1 MTRILRQPR
10 RYDKLVDNGREWICH
25 PFFEKTLEVV
35 NSSAEEVTP
44 LQEEDAT
51 NEGTLENEEIEENEE
66 KEVVVILN
74 IIPLSG
80 EYAIS
85 RQVIC
90 VDGEW
95 STEAIDMTPF
105 HKESSFSVTATKVL
119 ESGEE
124 GPMAILDIP
133 NNFQCPWGYVPV
145 PAPKDETFES
155 FCVAKYE
162 MKDQSSSSD
171 ISPDAFIPRAFK
183 TPYVATKQEAQVSC
197 QELGQELNSEDN
209 FGEYD
214 LIKNDEWQT
223 LARNI
228 ELVGDNWGDGSVGS
242 TKGLTRG
249 YSTIED
255 TGTIEGLEAS
265 REDNQSCEGLPI
277 YDETIPGYDFS
288 KSLSGECDSF
298 GYSRRRTH
306 HLSNREVIW
315 DLAGNLCEWVKEE
328 LGNNH
333 KASITENIYISQV
346 MNGGDADA
354 YPLVTFDYDSG
365 VADAVGGP
373 FDETR
378 KVLKDL
384 FGPSRDYTDLNSHPE
399 NYETFSINS
408 TQPGD
413 DNDRDSGSYY
423 GNLGLAQFENITV
436 GNRYAICRGGDFKSA
451 TFTPSGAASP
461 TNGVVAGV
469 FSVRMVANP
478 NETHAFR
485 CVYRPLKRS
494 PALDTDRDSTD
505 RDPDSEDPTED
516 PTEDPEDGR
525 PEAPTVTASAEE
537 TEVTLSWTVPS
548 NGGSPITK
556 AQYQYQIDDGS
567 FNGWQDISD
576 SEVGEDNENSY
587 TVTPLTYDTNYTFE
601 VRVTNDQGFGPEG
614 SVSVRTK
621 EKPAVAPDAPT
632 RLTAIAKDGEVALSW
647 EVPSYDGGSL
657 ITKYQYQQ
665 KVSGGT
671 FGGWSDTSDSEVGED
686 IETRFLVKN
695 LTNGTAYT
703 FEVRAVNGVSE
714 GAAVADSATATPTA
728 EATAPSPPISLIA
741 SKGNAIA
748 ELSWTPSLGDGGSA
762 ITEHKYRKRDL
773 TLLGDWGEWTAILNS
788 SNATSYAVTTDLI
801 NGHEYSFQVIAVNN
815 VGPSEAS
822 NSVSVTPSPP
832 ATAPDAPT
840 NLTATVGPSEV
851 TLSWTSPS
859 DGGSPITG
867 YKYKKKVGS
876 TAWEASWTSIL
887 TSINDEEVNATSY
900 RVTSLIN
907 ATAYTFKVQA
917 VNAQGSSGNS
927 NEVVATPASGAQTP
941 LAPRNLS
948 VNPGSEE
955 VTLTWEES
963 PSDRGSTITGY
974 AYQYKTSGGWGVT
987 WTSIA
992 NSAPGETSETK
1003 VKVTTLT
1010 NDTDYSFRVSAI
1022 NAEGHSEESNTVT
1035 ATPSSSYLVPSA
1047 PTGLLGDAG
1056 NAKATLNWTP
1066 SDHNGRSS
1074 ISRHEYQKKTDDG
1087 EFGLRWVPIT
1097 DSSPNGDYA
1106 ISFTVTTGLTNGI
1119 TYIFRVRAVNQE
1131 GGGPE
1136 SNEVSITPVT
1146 KPGIPLNLSASG
1158 GDKKVTL
1165 TWTLPSN
1172 GGSLITEHQYQ
1183 QRQGSGAF
1191 VNWLEITNIG
1201 EEERR
1206 CHLRCAQFNEWNHL

>member
-1 MTRILRQPR
+1 MMT
-10 RYDKLVDNGREWICH
+10 
-25 PFFEKTLEVV
+25 T
-35 NSSAEEVTP
+35 
-44 LQEEDAT
+44 
-51 NEGTLENEEIEENEE
+51 
-66 KEVVVILN
+66 
-74 IIPLSG
+74 
-80 EYAIS
+80 IS
-85 RQVIC
+85 
-90 VDGEW
+90 
-95 STEAIDMTPF
+95 
-105 HKESSFSVTATKVL
+105 
-119 ESGEE
+119 
-124 GPMAILDIP
+124 
-133 NNFQCPWGYVPV
+133 
-145 PAPKDETFES
+145 
-155 FCVAKYE
+155 
-162 MKDQSSSSD
+162 
-171 ISPDAFIPRAFK
+171 
-183 TPYVATKQEAQVSC
+183 
-197 QELGQELNSEDN
+197 
-209 FGEYD
+209 
-214 LIKNDEWQT
+214 
-223 LARNI
+223 
-228 ELVGDNWGDGSVGS
+228 
-242 TKGLTRG
+242 
-249 YSTIED
+249 
-255 TGTIEGLEAS
+255 
-265 REDNQSCEGLPI
+265 
-277 YDETIPGYDFS
+277 GYDFS
-288 KSLSGECDSF
+288 NTLSGECDRSDSSDSSWH
-298 GYSRRRTH
+298 SRKRTH
-306 HLSNREVIW
+306 HLSNKEVVW

-333 KASITENIYISQV
+333 NASITENIYISQ
-346 MNGGDADA
+346 MGGGDADA
-354 YPLVTFDYDSG
+354 YPLVTFNYASG
-365 VADAVGGP
+365 VAVPVGGP

-378 KVLKDL
+378 KVLKNL
-384 FGPSRDYTDLNSHPE
+384 FGPSRDYTDLDSHPE

-423 GNLGLAQFENITV
+423 GNFGLAQFENITV
-436 GNRYAICRGGDFKSA
+436 GNHYTICRGGDFKSA
-451 TFTPSGAASP
+451 AFTPDGVNIP

-469 FSVRMVANP
+469 FSVRMIANP
-478 NETHAFR
+478 NENHAFR

-494 PALDTDRDSTD
+494 PALDTDRDPTD
-505 RDPDSEDPTED
+505 RDPDYGPPEDPTED
-516 PTEDPEDGR
+516 LEEDGR

-548 NGGSPITK
+548 NGGSPITQ

-567 FNGWQDISD
+567 FNGWQIIPD

-632 RLTAIAKDGEVALSW
+632 RLTAIARDSEVALSW
-647 EVPSYDGGSL
+647 EAPSYDGGSL

-671 FGGWSDTSDSEVGED
+671 FGGWSDTSDSEVGEAV
-686 IETRFLVKN
+686 ETRFLVKN
-695 LTNGTAYT
+695 LINGTAYT

-728 EATAPSPPISLIA
+728 EATAPSPPRSLIVT
-741 SKGNAIA
+741 KGNATA
-748 ELSWTPSLGDGGSA
+748 ELSWAVSLSDGGSA

-773 TLLGDWGEWTAILNS
+773 TLLGDWGGWTAILNS

-801 NGHEYSFQVIAVNN
+801 NEHEYSFQVIAVNN

-907 ATAYTFKVQA
+907 DTAYTFKVQA

-927 NEVVATPASGAQTP
+927 NEVVATPTSGAQSP

-963 PSDRGSTITGY
+963 PSNRGSTITGY
-974 AYQYKTSGGWGVT
+974 AYQYKSSGGWGGVS
-987 WTSIA
+987 WTPIA
-992 NSAPGETSETK
+992 NSAPGETSETEF
-1003 VKVTTLT
+1003 KVTTLT

-1022 NAEGHSEESNTVT
+1022 NAEGHSEESNTVN

-1047 PTGLLGDAG
+1047 PTGLLGEAG
-1056 NAKATLNWTP
+1056 NARATLNWTLRAF
-1066 SDHNGRSS
+1066 RS
-1074 ISRHEYQKKTDDG
+1074 
-1087 EFGLRWVPIT
+1087 
-1097 DSSPNGDYA
+1097 
-1106 ISFTVTTGLTNGI
+1106 
-1119 TYIFRVRAVNQE
+1119 
-1131 GGGPE
+1131 
-1136 SNEVSITPVT
+1136 
-1146 KPGIPLNLSASG
+1146 
-1158 GDKKVTL
+1158 
-1165 TWTLPSN
+1165 
-1172 GGSLITEHQYQ
+1172 
-1183 QRQGSGAF
+1183 
-1191 VNWLEITNIG
+1191 
-1201 EEERR
+1201 
-1206 CHLRCAQFNEWNHL
+1206 